1 MGGETQ
7 GLRSYHWTDAAG
19 MGYFL
24 TEECSIKMHQH
35 ILEQLNEQRWSP
47 DRRLHCAG
55 KEQSTLY
62 TPAGR
67 DSQLQN
73 EECKEPGTSALWL
86 IYMKF
91 KGRQTCR
98 VGSRDSGRQCRD
110 WRGLAISFF

>member
-55 KEQSTLY
+55 KEQSTPIHASWARLSAAERGVQGARHIC
-62 TPAGR
+62 PLAHLHEVQG
-67 DSQLQN
+67 QANLQGW
-73 EECKEPGTSALWL
+73 K
-86 IYMKF
+86 
-91 KGRQTCR
+91 
-98 VGSRDSGRQCRD
+98 SGQ
-110 WRGLAISFF
+110 WQAM